1 MSFGFR
7 SLITAGFGVL
17 HRSASRHQVVHERR
31 LLLRTDVRIA
41 HSP

>member
-17 HRSASRHQVVHERR
+17 DRSTSRHQVVHERR